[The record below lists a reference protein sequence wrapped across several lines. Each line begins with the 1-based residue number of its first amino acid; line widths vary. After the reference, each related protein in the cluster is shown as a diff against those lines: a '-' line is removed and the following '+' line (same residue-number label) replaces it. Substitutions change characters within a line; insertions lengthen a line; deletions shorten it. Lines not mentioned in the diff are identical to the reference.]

1 MGDTPSPPPPPRS
14 CHKLFRNLQGV
25 IDFVL
30 VSIDGMD
37 GWMEPDGDLRFVVL
51 LRYSSLFYL
60 SSPLPSRVFL
70 VHKCLYLNWWQV
82 IQAVYWNA

>member
-37 GWMEPDGDLRFVVL
+37 GWMEPDGDLRL
-51 LRYSSLFYL
+51 SCYL
-60 SSPLPSRVFL
+60 DILAFFIYLAPFL
-70 VHKCLYLNWWQV
+70 QEYFWC
-82 IQAVYWNA
+82 ISACI